1 MPPRARKIA
10 VILGAAA
17 IATGAGVGVVSQSG
31 TAATNTT
38 AGAQHAAG
46 GPAGRLDV
54 AALATQLGVTQSK
67 LQAALDASRP
77 GGGQGGPPPSGSQQ
91 PPTGGQPP
99 AGGGNRIASGLAH
112 QLGMSTSKVQAA
124 LDAVRGA
131 GS

>member
-10 VILGAAA
+10 VILGVAA
-17 IATGAGVGVVSQSG
+17 IATGAGVGVASQSG
-31 TAATNTT
+31 TAATNTI
-38 AGAQHAAG
+38 ASAQHAAG

-77 GGGQGGPPPSGSQQ
+77 GGGQGGPPPSGAQQ
-91 PPTGGQPP
+91 PPTGQPP
-99 AGGGNRIASGLAH
+99 AGGGNRIASGLAQ

-124 LDAVRGA
+124 LDAVRGT